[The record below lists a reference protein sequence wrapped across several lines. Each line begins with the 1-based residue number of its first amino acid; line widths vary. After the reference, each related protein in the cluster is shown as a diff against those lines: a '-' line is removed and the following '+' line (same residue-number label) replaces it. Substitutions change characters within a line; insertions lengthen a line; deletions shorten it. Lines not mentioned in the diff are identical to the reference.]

1 MSCVGACVG
10 ARAALGG
17 ACFFGAGGAAA
28 SFAGGAGAAG
38 AAAAGRAD
46 GAAGAAAR
54 AELADGSGLMMLTAG
69 VDDAEGNS
77 ALVGLPVGIPG
88 GRVATIPGTAAAA
101 AAGGGAF
108 HEPE

>member
-1 MSCVGACVG
+1 MSCVGAF
-10 ARAALGG
+10 AAFGG

-28 SFAGGAGAAG
+28 SFGAAAG
-38 AAAAGRAD
+38 AVAAGRVD
-46 GAAGAAAR
+46 GGTAAR

-77 ALVGLPVGIPG
+77 ALVGLPVGTPG
-88 GRVATIPGTAAAA
+88 GRVATIPGTAVAA

>member
-1 MSCVGACVG
+1 MRRRSLRTRGLRRG
-10 ARAALGG
+10 LLLGG
-17 ACFFGAGGAAA
+17 GRRRGC
-28 SFAGGAGAAG
+28 FAGGACAAG
-38 AAAAGRAD
+38 AAAAAERVD
-46 GAAGAAAR
+46 GGAAAR
-54 AELADGSGLMMLTAG
+54 AELADGSGIMMLTAG

-88 GRVATIPGTAAAA
+88 GRVATIPGTAAAV